1 MKIEAKARTEKL
13 NRRFR
18 PYLTLKRRRI
28 IMQTTT
34 FEFKEPSF
42 NSYHTTMTEAN
53 HLNIK
58 FLRECSWTDNDS
70 PTKESEEE
78 VESNIQA
85 THPRPTAPFRSRISH
100 RVRISSKDVMVTR
113 EEANKCIVGFLLD
126 MRRFSSETIQR
137 WANQEWDPH
146 GLPVEYQNNIV
157 AEKLARTAGEIIKI
171 DWVHR
176 RPRNIR
182 FLRVRIAL
190 DPRQPLASGCT
201 LERDDGTVHWVDFS
215 YEQINKLCLSCGML
229 GHTHP
234 YCSNDA
240 VEVDRMVRQRM
251 RPITERYG
259 HPIIT
264 DPQNNMFYN
273 RIRAFLHRASRR
285 TTRIAYGQPRNR
297 QSQLPSTNIEASE
310 FFEIGGTSGTARQNV
325 LNQHDG
331 DNREQ
336 TSEGGLSHEEEG
348 AQLALVSQG
357 NEDVQ
362 IQLQSLI
369 LREESIEGVQN
380 TTEVVE
386 LVPEEESTQIIETTE
401 ILGQMRVQEELEVLS
416 SDSGQH
422 SQIIQQEDPTQHQLP
437 LGDISQTD
445 LSVFEYPTLEP
456 ILDPLS
462 EFDIS
467 VTRLDLLE
475 QRYNSGYHNL
485 ADLEDMQFAL
495 YREHG
500 RFEQICDEMVRQST
514 ELLEGLQNR
523 SLNDPTIQPADNNV
537 RWISLPDGG
546 AVYTNARLEMGGRKD
561 IAESSQM
568 GSNRNKPPTLLL
580 GSGSPVNPT
589 SPGFIC
595 SINEEDLMSAFLRN
609 TPSPDEGPPEADEE
623 GKEVIK
629 ENSLEGDG
637 ICEEENQTQGT
648 KRKREEDEQAEKDS
662 EEGRRMRQRTQASLA
677 HERETRLKEGSL
689 AEGSRHAVP
698 QQQPQEP

>member
-13 NRRFR
+13 NRRFM

-34 FEFKEPSF
+34 IEFKEPSF
-42 NSYHTTMTEAN
+42 NSYHTTMNEAN

-58 FLRECSWTDNDS
+58 FLRECSWTDSDS
-70 PTKESEEE
+70 PTEESEEE

-100 RVRISSKDVMVTR
+100 RVRISSEDVMVTR
-113 EEANKCIVGFLLD
+113 EETHKCIVGFLLD

-146 GLPVEYQNNIV
+146 GEITVVGRDDNRYLIYISDETDRRVALEQTPWSYQGALFATRRWNPNVPLRDMVLDRIELWLQIVGLPVEYQNNIV

-190 DPRQPLASGCT
+190 DPRQPLASG
-201 LERDDGTVHWVDFS
+201 
-215 YEQINKLCLSCGML
+215 
-229 GHTHP
+229 HTHP

-259 HPIIT
+259 HPIVT
-264 DPQNNMFYN
+264 DSQNNMFSN
-273 RIRAFLHRASRR
+273 RSR
-285 TTRIAYGQPRNR
+285 
-297 QSQLPSTNIEASE
+297 L
-310 FFEIGGTSGTARQNV
+310 V
-325 LNQHDG
+325 
-331 DNREQ
+331 
-336 TSEGGLSHEEEG
+336 EGGPQVATITQPMIIEPTGAGGSSHEEEG
-348 AQLALVSQG
+348 AQLALVSLG

-362 IQLQSLI
+362 IQLQSLV
-369 LREESIEGVQN
+369 LRKESTEGMQN

-416 SDSGQH
+416 ADSGQH
-422 SQIIQQEDPTQHQLP
+422 SQIIQQEDPAQHQLP

-445 LSVFEYPTLEP
+445 L
-456 ILDPLS
+456 
-462 EFDIS
+462 
-467 VTRLDLLE
+467 
-475 QRYNSGYHNL
+475 YNSGYHNL

-523 SLNDPTIQPADNNV
+523 SLNDPTIQPANNNV

-568 GSNRNKPPTLLL
+568 GSNRNKPPILLL
-580 GSGSPVNPT
+580 GVGSPVNPT

-595 SINEEDLMSAFLRN
+595 SINEEDLMSAFLRD
-609 TPSPDEGPPEADEE
+609 TPSPDEGPLEVDEE

-637 ICEEENQTQGT
+637 I
-648 KRKREEDEQAEKDS
+648 
-662 EEGRRMRQRTQASLA
+662 A

-689 AEGSRHAVP
+689 AEVQGMLSRNSSLRNHESP
-698 QQQPQEP
+698 KLEC